1 MLPPSIEKSGV
12 AFEPDTTDDGKPAV
26 RWGMG
31 SIKGLGSYAAPLVR
45 STRGK
50 GITKIEDLAKAL
62 APFGNAS
69 RSEEYTSELQSL
81 MRISYAV
88 FCLKKKKLKE
98 TIQITNAYNA
108 SEQIISGSEMYN
120 INTNHVA

>member
-31 SIKGLGSYAAPLVR
+31 SIKGIGSYAAPLVR

-50 GITKIEDLAKAL
+50 GITKIEDIAKAL

-69 RSEEYTSELQSL
+69 GQARALAAQGALNPFHRNRPTAAEHLIAGPQY
-81 MRISYAV
+81 
-88 FCLKKKKLKE
+88 E
-98 TIQITNAYNA
+98 TGKA
-108 SEQIISGSEMYN
+108 GRKRRC
-120 INTNHVA
+120 

>member
-45 STRGK
+45 SSRGK

-62 APFGNAS
+62 APFGHAS
-69 RSEEYTSELQSL
+69 GQARAL
-81 MRISYAV
+81 A
-88 FCLKKKKLKE
+88 
-98 TIQITNAYNA
+98 A
-108 SEQIISGSEMYN
+108 SGDRKSGVSGK
-120 INTNHVA
+120 IVSVRFTLGGRR

>member
-1 MLPPSIEKSGV
+1 MRPPSIEKSGV

-69 RSEEYTSELQSL
+69 GQARALAASGALDRKSVGKGKRGAVRGDHGGR
-81 MRISYAV
+81 RIV
-88 FCLKKKKLKE
+88 KKK
-98 TIQITNAYNA
+98 
-108 SEQIISGSEMYN
+108 
-120 INTNHVA
+120 

>member
-1 MLPPSIEKSGV
+1 MRISDWSSDVCSSDLAFYAAALTYHSEDFDKLRKIIREARERGIEMLPPSIEKSGV

-62 APFGNAS
+62 APLDRKSTRLNS
-69 RSEEYTSELQSL
+69 S
-81 MRISYAV
+81 
-88 FCLKKKKLKE
+88 
-98 TIQITNAYNA
+98 
-108 SEQIISGSEMYN
+108 
-120 INTNHVA
+120 H